1 MEETGIRQGQVLA
14 GKYRVVRVLGAGG
27 MGMVVEANHVQLETR
42 VAIKVLLPQML
53 ESPDAVARFE
63 REARAAVRISSEHV
77 ARVFDVGTLPNGAP
91 YIVMEFLEG
100 SDLAAWL
107 RSRGPLPIPQA
118 VEFVLQGCVAVAE
131 AHALGIVH
139 RDLKPANLFCVRR
152 ADGQFMIKVLDFGIS
167 KLTDVG
173 DQAFSATSTT
183 AVMGSPLYMSPE
195 QMAASKNVTA
205 QTDIWALGVILFEL
219 LAGAVP
225 FNGDTLPEI
234 CVKIAT
240 TAPPSLRLAR
250 PDVPA
255 AFEGIVSK
263 CLEKDL
269 RRRYRDVAD
278 LAQALRAF
286 APERSRALVDRI
298 AGILHASSRPPENGA
313 STNQAMATSSTGVIV
328 ERIVRRRPWMAI
340 AGAVGAAVAFTSLG
354 VFASRSGHRT
364 ATADA
369 PTAAATPNDAVTPV
383 PPPATVLLPE
393 AGRAFEVAPADSV
406 LPPVPTA
413 PAAQTAAPRPTASAT
428 RHVPPARAP
437 GKAAPGPPPPTAPAA
452 PAKSD
457 DYDHL

>member
-53 ESPDAVARFE
+53 GSPDAVARFE

-77 ARVFDVGTLPNGAP
+77 ARVFDVGTLPDGAP

-107 RSRGPLPIPQA
+107 RDRGPLPIAQA

-167 KLTDVG
+167 KLTDVRE
-173 DQAFSATSTT
+173 QAFSATSTT

-219 LAGAVP
+219 VAGGVP

-240 TAPPSLRLAR
+240 TPPASLRLAR

-286 APERSRALVDRI
+286 APERSKALVDRI
-298 AGILHASSRPPENGA
+298 AGILHASSRPPVDAA
-313 STNQAMATSSTGVIV
+313 STNPAMATSSTGLILD
-328 ERIVRRRPWMAI
+328 RIVRRRPWMAI
-340 AGAVGAAVAFTSLG
+340 AGAVGAAVVVTSLG
-354 VFASRSGHRT
+354 IFASRSGHGT

-369 PTAAATPNDAVTPV
+369 RPSAATSNDAVTPL
-383 PPPATVLLPE
+383 PPPATILLPE
-393 AGRAFEVAPADSV
+393 ASRPLEVATADSA
-406 LPPVPTA
+406 LPPAPIA
-413 PAAQTAAPRPTASAT
+413 PAVQPAAAPHAASSVT
-428 RHVPPARAP
+428 RHAPPARPSAKP
-437 GKAAPGPPPPTAPAA
+437 APGPPPPAA
-452 PAKSD
+452 PPKND